1 MQEGGEGVRILAQ
14 TLGLCYKNQMK
25 EEKILVIDDEENILK
40 SLKMV
45 LGYEDYQVFTFSTGL
60 DGLEFFKKE
69 KPEVVLLDVK
79 MPGIKGLDLLRQ
91 FKDLSQFAEV
101 IMISGH
107 SGISE
112 AITASKLGAFDFLEK
127 PISRD
132 KLLLTVNNALEK
144 VKLLKENY
152 NLKSHSLKKYQL
164 VGDSRLIRDLRES
177 IKKVAKSDSYVL
189 IHGDSGTGKELIAR
203 QIHLLSKYRRNR
215 FVQVNCAAIPEELIE
230 SELFGHEKG
239 SFTGASEKK
248 IGKFEIANKGTLF
261 LDEIGDLSLRAQA
274 KVLRALEEG
283 EVQRV
288 GSSEIKNVDVRVIA
302 ATNKDLK
309 KEIKN
314 GTFREDLYF
323 RLNVI
328 PLYSPALK
336 EHLEDI
342 PVLVDHFIDYF
353 SRENNFKQKEF
364 SPEVIEVFKGYEW
377 KGNVREL
384 RNLVERLMIMTAAP
398 VIRKKDLPDYLSR
411 ETEHQRNIFQTIE
424 KWKDFKQ
431 QSEKQFLMEKLK
443 KYDYN
448 IARTGREIGIPRSN
462 LYKKIE
468 QYGIIVK
475 A

>member
-1 MQEGGEGVRILAQ
+1 
-14 TLGLCYKNQMK
+14 
-25 EEKILVIDDEENILK
+25 
-40 SLKMV
+40 
-45 LGYEDYQVFTFSTGL
+45 L
-60 DGLEFFKKE
+60 DGLEFFKQE
-69 KPEVVLLDVK
+69 RPEVVLLDVK
-79 MPGIKGLDLLRQ
+79 MPGIKGLDLLKQ
-91 FKDLSQFAEV
+91 FKESSQFAEV

-112 AITASKLGAFDFLEK
+112 AISASKLGAFDFLEK

-152 NLKSHSLKKYQL
+152 NLKTRSLKKYQL
-164 VGDSRLIRDLRES
+164 VGDSEVMQSLRES

-189 IHGDSGTGKELIAR
+189 IHGESGTGKELIAR

-215 FVQVNCAAIPEELIE
+215 FIQVNCAAIPEELIE

-248 IGKFEIANKGTLF
+248 IGKFETANNGTLF

-309 KEIKN
+309 KEIKK
-314 GTFREDLYF
+314 GGFREDLYF

-328 PLYSPALK
+328 PLYSPALR

-342 PVLVDHFIDYF
+342 PLLVEHFIDYL
-353 SRENNFKQKEF
+353 SQENNFKQKEF
-364 SPEVIEVFKGYEW
+364 SEEVIEIFREYEW

-384 RNLVERLMIMTAAP
+384 RNLVERLMIMTGSR
-398 VIRKKDLPDYLSR
+398 VIRKKDLPEYLLGKGPGSPDLFS
-411 ETEHQRNIFQTIE
+411 TVE

-431 QSEKQFLMEKLK
+431 QSEKQFLQEKLK
-443 KYDYN
+443 KYNYN

-475 A
+475 